1 MILSLLKSPA
11 SGPQAISDKSKQA
24 FNDSDSE
31 FCKKKKIRIKLLW
44 LFLQVLGFEMAS
56 RTFQFIHKTLPQ
68 ELQNKDLIQYW
79 EFYLDYSFEPINWIK
94 ERIRNYVRNLA
105 SQKLNIWQKAT
116 VNKTWLLEIVSII

>member
-1 MILSLLKSPA
+1 
-11 SGPQAISDKSKQA
+11 
-24 FNDSDSE
+24 
-31 FCKKKKIRIKLLW
+31 
-44 LFLQVLGFEMAS
+44 MAS